1 MASPRPRARD
11 DNGCGCHKGIGP
23 LEVDVY
29 EYPPPFLLLPR
40 AARLLTRNFF
50 AVRSVWFTFELGLLA
65 LAVLLTARWIGGRT
79 GALSIW
85 LAPSLGIAFPILL
98 ALQMGDFQIAV
109 FALAVLSML
118 LIVRRKEAAGG
129 ALLGFIT
136 LAKLSPG
143 VLGVYLLGQRRWAAM
158 AWSFGFGTFFSLL
171 ALAAGGNLE
180 IELAPEPGAWR

>member
-1 MASPRPRARD
+1 M
-11 DNGCGCHKGIGP
+11 
-23 LEVDVY
+23 
-29 EYPPPFLLLPR
+29 
-40 AARLLTRNFF
+40 
-50 AVRSVWFTFELGLLA
+50 WFTFELGLLA
-65 LAVLLTARWIGGRT
+65 LAVLPTARWIGGRT

-85 LAPSLGIAFPILL
+85 LAPSLGIAFSILL